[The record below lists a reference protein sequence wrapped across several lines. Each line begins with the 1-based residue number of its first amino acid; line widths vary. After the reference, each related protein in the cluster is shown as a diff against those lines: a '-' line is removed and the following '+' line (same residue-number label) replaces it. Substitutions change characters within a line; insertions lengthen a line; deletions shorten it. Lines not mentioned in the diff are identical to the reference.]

1 MRGHRGNRPEG
12 RAPARHEPTAILD
25 GLLPPPDRD
34 VVRAALL
41 KHFASTTYT
50 TKDDQRCLGGTSVV
64 IGRIGRTRK
73 WLPGEVEVLAHVL
86 TSCSRPRPRP
96 GGR

>member
-1 MRGHRGNRPEG
+1 
-12 RAPARHEPTAILD
+12 
-25 GLLPPPDRD
+25 

-50 TKDDQRCLGGTSVV
+50 TKDDQWWLGATSVV
-64 IGRIGRTRK
+64 LGRIGRTRK

-86 TSCSRPRPRP
+86 TS
-96 GGR
+96 